1 MYDIAIIG
9 AGVIGSA
16 IARELSRYELS
27 IAVIEKAEDVST
39 GATKAN
45 SGIIHGGYDAD
56 HSKRKGY
63 FSRKGNQRFDQ
74 LEKELN
80 FGFSRCGSL
89 VLAFSQEELEN
100 LKEIKLNGEKNG
112 VDDLT
117 IIDAEEIQKMEP
129 NVSKEALYALYCPS
143 AGIASPYEYCIALME
158 NAIENGAKLFL
169 NNEVKGIHKEG
180 EIFSIITNKNR
191 FEAKYVINCAGV
203 YSDKVSQMAGIGGF
217 QIHPRKGEYLVFEK
231 GTGTIINKVIF
242 QCPTKKGKG
251 ILVTSTYHD
260 NLMIGPD
267 AQDIEDKEDTRTS
280 IEALEH
286 IIEEARKSVP
296 DFDTKKVIR
305 SFSGIRASSSKK
317 DFIVEETSLKGF
329 VNVAGIESPGLTSS
343 PAIAV
348 YVADILQ
355 KSGLEMIQNK
365 NFNPYREA
373 IIKKKPKEE
382 MIPMKEAMP
391 LINLPLGDPE
401 RIVCRCEQ
409 VTEKTIRNSL
419 DRGIMVDSLDGVKR
433 RTRAGMG
440 FCQGQFCSS
449 RVKEV
454 VANHYHIS
462 EESVLERGPGSSS
475 FPERVGNMVFRRA
488 KKQ

>member
-1 MYDIAIIG
+1 MYDVAIIG
-9 AGVIGSA
+9 AGVIGCA
-16 IARELSRYELS
+16 IARELSRYNLS
-27 IAVIEKAEDVST
+27 IAVIEKTEDVST

-56 HSKRKGY
+56 HKKKKGY

-89 VLAFSQEELEN
+89 VLAFSHEELEK
-100 LKEIKLNGEKNG
+100 LKEIKSNGEKNG
-112 VDDLT
+112 VDDLS
-117 IIDAEEIQKMEP
+117 IIDADEIQKIDP

-143 AGIASPYEYCIALME
+143 AGIASPFEFCIALIE
-158 NAIENGAKLFL
+158 NAIQNGAELFL
-169 NNEVKGIHKEG
+169 NNEVKSIQKKEDS
-180 EIFSIITNKNR
+180 FSLITNKKR

-217 QIHPRKGEYLVFEK
+217 QINPRKGEYLVFEK

-267 AQDIEDKEDTRTS
+267 AQDIEDREDTTTS

-286 IIEEARKSVP
+286 IIEEARRSVP
-296 DFDTKKVIR
+296 DFDIKKIIR
-305 SFSGIRASSSKK
+305 SFSGIRASSSLK
-317 DFIVEETSLKGF
+317 DFIVEETKLKGF

-343 PAIAV
+343 PEIAV
-348 YVADILQ
+348 YVSDILK
-355 KSGLEMIQNK
+355 KSGLKMTQKE

-373 IIKKKPKEE
+373 IIKKKPKES
-382 MIPMKEAMP
+382 MISMKEAMP
-391 LINLPLGDPE
+391 LINLPLGDPD

-409 VTEKTIRNSL
+409 VSEKTIRNSL
-419 DRGIMVDSLDGVKR
+419 DRGIKVDSLDGVKR

-440 FCQGQFCSS
+440 VCQGQFCSS
-449 RVKEV
+449 RVREV
-454 VANHYHIS
+454 VSDHYHMP
-462 EESVLERGPGSSS
+462 EDSVIERGPGSSS
-475 FPERVGNMVFRRA
+475 FPERVGNIVFRRP
-488 KKQ
+488 KK

>member
-1 MYDIAIIG
+1 MYDVAIIG

-16 IARELSRYELS
+16 IARELSKYDLS

-56 HSKRKGY
+56 HSKKKGY

-80 FGFSRCGSL
+80 FGFSKCGSL
-89 VLAFSQEELEN
+89 VLAFSEDELN
-100 LKEIKLNGEKNG
+100 DLKDIKQNGEKNG
-112 VDDLT
+112 VNDLS
-117 IIDAEEIQKMEP
+117 IINSNEIQKMEP
-129 NVSKEALYALYCPS
+129 NVSKDALYALYCPS
-143 AGIASPYEYCIALME
+143 AGIASPYEYCIALIE
-158 NAIENGAKLFL
+158 NAIQNGAELFL
-169 NNEVKGIHKEG
+169 NNEVKAIYKEDEG
-180 EIFSIITNKNR
+180 FSVITNKKR
-191 FEAKYVINCAGV
+191 IEAKYIINCAGV

-217 QIHPRKGEYLVFEK
+217 QINPRKGEYLVFEK
-231 GTGTIINKVIF
+231 GTGTIITKVIF

-286 IIEEARKSVP
+286 IIDEARKSVP
-296 DFDTKKVIR
+296 DFDTKKIIR

-317 DFIVEETSLKGF
+317 DFIIEETSLKGF

-343 PAIAV
+343 PEIAV
-348 YVADILQ
+348 YVADILK
-355 KSGLEMIQNK
+355 KSGLEMNSDK
-365 NFNPYREA
+365 NFNPYREE
-373 IIKKKPKEE
+373 IIKKKPKEA
-382 MIPMKEAMP
+382 MIPMKEAIP
-391 LINLPLGDPE
+391 LTNLPLGDPE
-401 RIVCRCEQ
+401 RLVCRCEQ

-419 DRGIMVDSLDGVKR
+419 DRGIKVDSLDGVKR

-440 FCQGQFCSS
+440 VCQGQFCSS

-454 VANHYHIS
+454 IADHYHIP
-462 EESVLERGPGSSS
+462 EDTVLERGPGSSS
-475 FPERVGNMVFRRA
+475 FPERVGNMVFRKV
-488 KKQ
+488 KK

>member
-1 MYDIAIIG
+1 MYDVAIIG
-9 AGVIGSA
+9 AGVIGCA
-16 IARELSRYELS
+16 IARELSRYNLS
-27 IAVIEKAEDVST
+27 IAVIEKTEDVST

-56 HSKRKGY
+56 HKKKKGY

-89 VLAFSQEELEN
+89 VLAFSHEELEK
-100 LKEIKLNGEKNG
+100 LKEIKSNGEKNG
-112 VDDLT
+112 VDDLS
-117 IIDAEEIQKMEP
+117 IIDADEIQKIDP

-143 AGIASPYEYCIALME
+143 AGIASPFEFCIALIE
-158 NAIENGAKLFL
+158 NAIQNGAELFL
-169 NNEVKGIHKEG
+169 NNEVKSIQKKEDS
-180 EIFSIITNKNR
+180 FSVITNKKR

-217 QIHPRKGEYLVFEK
+217 QINPRKGEYLVFEK

-267 AQDIEDKEDTRTS
+267 AQDIEDREDTTTS

-286 IIEEARKSVP
+286 IIEEARRSVP
-296 DFDTKKVIR
+296 DFDTKKIIR
-305 SFSGIRASSSKK
+305 SFSGIRASSSLK
-317 DFIVEETSLKGF
+317 DFIVEETKLKGF

-343 PAIAV
+343 PEIAV
-348 YVADILQ
+348 YVSDILK
-355 KSGLEMIQNK
+355 KSGLKMTQKE

-373 IIKKKPKEE
+373 IIKKKPKEA
-382 MIPMKEAMP
+382 MISMKEAMP
-391 LINLPLGDPE
+391 LINLPLGDPD

-409 VTEKTIRNSL
+409 VSEKTIRNSL
-419 DRGIMVDSLDGVKR
+419 DRGIKVDSLDGVKR

-440 FCQGQFCSS
+440 VCQGQFCSS
-449 RVKEV
+449 RVREV
-454 VANHYHIS
+454 ISDHYHMP
-462 EESVLERGPGSSS
+462 EDSVIERGPGSSS
-475 FPERVGNMVFRRA
+475 FPERVGNIVFRRP
-488 KKQ
+488 KK

>member
-1 MYDIAIIG
+1 MYDVAIIG

-16 IARELSRYELS
+16 IARELSRYNLS

-56 HSKRKGY
+56 HNKKKGY

-74 LEKELN
+74 LEEELN

-89 VLAFSQEELEN
+89 VLAFSQQELGHLE
-100 LKEIKLNGEKNG
+100 EIKLNGERNG
-112 VDDLT
+112 VNDLS
-117 IIDAEEIQKMEP
+117 IIDSDEIQKMEP

-143 AGIASPYEYCIALME
+143 AGIASPYEFCIALIE
-158 NAIENGAKLFL
+158 NAIQNGAKLFL
-169 NNEVKGIHKEG
+169 NNEVKSIQNKGDR
-180 EIFSIITNKNR
+180 FSVITNRKK

-217 QIHPRKGEYLVFEK
+217 QITPRKGEYLVFEK
-231 GTGTIINKVIF
+231 GTGTMINKVIF

-267 AQDIEDKEDTRTS
+267 AQDIEDKEDTGTS

-296 DFDTKKVIR
+296 KFDTKKIIR
-305 SFSGIRASSSKK
+305 SFSGIRASSSLK
-317 DFIVEETSLKGF
+317 DFIVEETRLKGF

-343 PAIAV
+343 PEIAV
-348 YVADILQ
+348 YVSDILK
-355 KSGLEMIQNK
+355 KSGLKMIQK
-365 NFNPYREA
+365 ENFDPYREA
-373 IIKKKPKEE
+373 IIKKKPKEA
-382 MIPMKEAMP
+382 MIPMKDAIP
-391 LINLPLGDPE
+391 LINLPLGDPK

-409 VTEKTIRNSL
+409 VSEQTIRNSL
-419 DRGIMVDSLDGVKR
+419 NRGIKVDSLDGVKR

-440 FCQGQFCSS
+440 VCQGQFCSS
-449 RVKEV
+449 RVREII
-454 VANHYHIS
+454 ANHYHIP
-462 EESVLERGPGSSS
+462 EDSVIERGPGSSS
-475 FPERVGNMVFRRA
+475 FPERVGNMVFRRF
-488 KKQ
+488 KK

>member
-1 MYDIAIIG
+1 MYDVAIIG
-9 AGVIGSA
+9 AGVIGCA
-16 IARELSRYELS
+16 IARELSRYNLS
-27 IAVIEKAEDVST
+27 IAVIEKTEDVST

-56 HSKRKGY
+56 HKKKKGY

-89 VLAFSQEELEN
+89 VLAFSHEELEK
-100 LKEIKLNGEKNG
+100 LKEIKSNGEKNG
-112 VDDLT
+112 VDDLS
-117 IIDAEEIQKMEP
+117 IIDADEIQKIDP

-143 AGIASPYEYCIALME
+143 AGIASPFEFCIALIE
-158 NAIENGAKLFL
+158 NAIQNGAELFL
-169 NNEVKGIHKEG
+169 NNEVKSIQKKEDS
-180 EIFSIITNKNR
+180 FSVITNKKR

-217 QIHPRKGEYLVFEK
+217 QINPRKGEYLVFEK

-267 AQDIEDKEDTRTS
+267 AQDIEDREDTTTS

-286 IIEEARKSVP
+286 IIEEARRSVP
-296 DFDTKKVIR
+296 DFDTKKIIR
-305 SFSGIRASSSKK
+305 SFSGIRASSSLK
-317 DFIVEETSLKGF
+317 DFIVEETKLKGF

-343 PAIAV
+343 PEIAV
-348 YVADILQ
+348 YVSDILK
-355 KSGLEMIQNK
+355 KSGLKMTQKE

-373 IIKKKPKEE
+373 IIKKKPKES
-382 MIPMKEAMP
+382 MISMKEAMP
-391 LINLPLGDPE
+391 LINLPLGDPD

-409 VTEKTIRNSL
+409 VSEKTIRNSL
-419 DRGIMVDSLDGVKR
+419 DRGIKVDSLDGVKR

-440 FCQGQFCSS
+440 VCQGQFCSS
-449 RVKEV
+449 RVREV
-454 VANHYHIS
+454 ISDHYHIP
-462 EESVLERGPGSSS
+462 EDSVIERGPGSSS
-475 FPERVGNMVFRRA
+475 FPERVGNIVFRRP
-488 KKQ
+488 KK